1 VDKVTNNRAR
11 SSPVKRLTEEK
22 AGVGL
27 EERTPE
33 GKSAAGS
40 YVTPAGAATAPSVS
54 WTQEELRQAVENF
67 ANFLKILWE
76 WELREETEAVSQLD
90 VSLGR
95 LGGKDGEEVK

>member
-1 VDKVTNNRAR
+1 MR
-11 SSPVKRLTEEK
+11 
-22 AGVGL
+22 L
-27 EERTPE
+27 EEMAPE
-33 GKSAAGS
+33 GKSAARS
-40 YVTPAGAATAPSVS
+40 YVAPAGAATAPSVS

>member
-1 VDKVTNNRAR
+1 
-11 SSPVKRLTEEK
+11 
-22 AGVGL
+22 VGL

-67 ANFLKILWE
+67 ANLLKILRE
-76 WELREETEAVSQLD
+76 WELKGGNNAVSQGA
-90 VSLGR
+90 VSQGR
-95 LGGKDGEEVK
+95 FGGKDGEEVK